1 MRKAAMRIIFFLI
14 YLAICM
20 PAGHALAE
28 NSAGGSD
35 AQLAQELTNPVADL
49 ITIPVQM
56 TWDSNIGVRD
66 DGWRIQTNIQPVV
79 PFELNADWNLIT
91 RTILPVIYQDDIAP
105 RAGSQSG
112 LGDLSLSLFFSPRK
126 PGPGGFVVGVGPILM
141 MPTATDD
148 LLGTEKW
155 SAGPAAVALTMRGP
169 WTMGMLANQV
179 WSYAGDSH
187 RSDVNYTFVQPFLS
201 FSTPSAYT
209 LSFQVES
216 TYNWETEKWSVPVT
230 AALAK
235 LVRWG
240 KLPVSLS
247 AGVGYWAESPNS
259 GPEGFRFRLQANFV
273 LPKSR

>member
-1 MRKAAMRIIFFLI
+1 MERTRLMAVLLMAILI
-14 YLAICM
+14 CG
-20 PAGHALAE
+20 PAGSALAE
-28 NSAGGSD
+28 NPDGGSD

-56 TWDSNIGVRD
+56 TWDRNIGVRD
-66 DGWRIQTNIQPVV
+66 DGWRLQTNIQPVV

-91 RTILPVIYQDDIAP
+91 RTILPVTYQDDIAP
-105 RAGSQSG
+105 RAGSQFG
-112 LGDLSLSLFFSPRK
+112 LGDLSMSLFFSPKK
-126 PGPGGFVVGVGPILM
+126 PAPGGFIWGVGPILVL
-141 MPTATDD
+141 PTATDD
-148 LLGTEKW
+148 LLGSEKW

-179 WSYAGDSH
+179 WSCAGKSD
-187 RSDVNYTFVQPFLS
+187 RSDVNYTFLQPFVA

-209 LSFQVES
+209 LSLQVES

-230 AALAK
+230 ASLAK
-235 LVRWG
+235 LVHWD

-247 AGVGYWAESPNS
+247 AGVGYWAESPDS

>member
-1 MRKAAMRIIFFLI
+1 MRKAAMTISCLLTCVAVCI
-14 YLAICM
+14 
-20 PAGHALAE
+20 PAGHALAG

-56 TWDSNIGVRD
+56 TWDRNIGVRD
-66 DGWRIQTNIQPVV
+66 DGWRIQTNIQPVI

-126 PGPGGFVVGVGPILM
+126 PGPGGFIVGVGPILM

-187 RSDVNYTFVQPFLS
+187 RSDVNYTFVLFHAECLHPL
-201 FSTPSAYT
+201 
-209 LSFQVES
+209 
-216 TYNWETEKWSVPVT
+216 VP
-230 AALAK
+230 
-235 LVRWG
+235 G
-240 KLPVSLS
+240 
-247 AGVGYWAESPNS
+247 
-259 GPEGFRFRLQANFV
+259 
-273 LPKSR
+273 

>member
-1 MRKAAMRIIFFLI
+1 MRKAVMTISFFLTCVV
-14 YLAICM
+14 ICM

-56 TWDSNIGVRD
+56 TWDRNIGVRD

-126 PGPGGFVVGVGPILM
+126 PGPGGFIVGVGPILM

-187 RSDVNYTFVQPFLS
+187 RSDVNYTFVLFHAECLHPL
-201 FSTPSAYT
+201 
-209 LSFQVES
+209 
-216 TYNWETEKWSVPVT
+216 VP
-230 AALAK
+230 
-235 LVRWG
+235 G
-240 KLPVSLS
+240 
-247 AGVGYWAESPNS
+247 
-259 GPEGFRFRLQANFV
+259 
-273 LPKSR
+273 

>member
-1 MRKAAMRIIFFLI
+1 MERTRLMAVLLMVILI
-14 YLAICM
+14 CG
-20 PAGHALAE
+20 PAGSALAE
-28 NSAGGSD
+28 NPDGGSD

-56 TWDSNIGVRD
+56 TWDRNIGVRD
-66 DGWRIQTNIQPVV
+66 DGWRLQTNIQPVV

-91 RTILPVIYQDDIAP
+91 RTILPVTYQDDIAP
-105 RAGSQSG
+105 RAGSQFG
-112 LGDLSLSLFFSPRK
+112 LGDLSMSLFFSPK
-126 PGPGGFVVGVGPILM
+126 KLAPGAFIWGVGPILVL
-141 MPTATDD
+141 PTASDD
-148 LLGTEKW
+148 LLGSEKW

-179 WSYAGDSH
+179 WSCAGKSD
-187 RSDVNYTFVQPFLS
+187 RSDVNYTFLQPFVA

-209 LSFQVES
+209 LSLQVES

-230 AALAK
+230 ASLAK
-235 LVRWG
+235 LVHWD

-247 AGVGYWAESPNS
+247 AGVGYWAESPDS

>member
-1 MRKAAMRIIFFLI
+1 
-14 YLAICM
+14 M

-56 TWDSNIGVRD
+56 TWDRNIGVRD
-66 DGWRIQTNIQPVV
+66 DGWRIQTNIQPVI

-91 RTILPVIYQDDIAP
+91 RTILPVICQDDIAP
-105 RAGSQSG
+105 RAGSQFG

-148 LLGTEKW
+148 QLGTEKW

-179 WSYAGDSH
+179 WSYAGDSD
-187 RSDVNYTFVQPFLS
+187 RSDVNYTFVQPFLA

-209 LSFQVES
+209 LSLQAES
-216 TYNWETEKWSVPVT
+216 IYDWEAEKWSIPVT